1 MKVETPLYYA
11 LMLARLASGQN
22 FSPECDDAGP
32 VLYPGTWNQYLA
44 PYMGVSCQKASILF
58 SGQDT
63 RQNLTIEHG
72 DALCYGFPLM
82 NITIPIN
89 APPGPGSIRFF
100 CEGREAEYCQM
111 ISVETRPPDDA
122 REASATEY
130 AITQDCP
137 VNPTLTSEKYASASS
152 KPTTVS
158 TPTPKGVAPIG
169 TAPTR
174 AAMETPANQAPT
186 NQTPTNQTPTNQT
199 PTNQTPTNQTP
210 TNQTPTN
217 QTPTN
222 QTPTN
227 QTPTNQTPTK
237 ELSDTKI
244 PETDADKPDP
254 TGSGRSGSSDTDSAT
269 STTNGDMP
277 NETTLPL
284 TGSHAAGS
292 GAAQTTQSSEYTD
305 IAAPAL
311 PESGKTHAPPS
322 PSNEAQASG
331 DNRPCTCGQ

>member
-1 MKVETPLYYA
+1 
-11 LMLARLASGQN
+11 
-22 FSPECDDAGP
+22 
-32 VLYPGTWNQYLA
+32 
-44 PYMGVSCQKASILF
+44 MGVKCQKASILF

-63 RQNLTIEHG
+63 RQNLTIEYS
-72 DALCYGFPLM
+72 DAVCYGFPLM

-89 APPGPGSIRFF
+89 APPGSGSIRFF
-100 CEGREAEYCQM
+100 CEGREGEYCQM

-158 TPTPKGVAPIG
+158 TPTPKVVAPIG

-174 AAMETPANQAPT
+174 AAMETPANQA
-186 NQTPTNQTPTNQT
+186 
-199 PTNQTPTNQTP
+199 P

-254 TGSGRSGSSDTDSAT
+254 TGSGRSESSDTDSAT

-284 TGSHAAGS
+284 TGSHAAGL

>member
-22 FSPECDDAGP
+22 PSPECDDAGP

-44 PYMGVSCQKASILF
+44 PNMGVSCQKASILF

-82 NITIPIN
+82 NITLPIN
-89 APPGPGSIRFF
+89 APPGPGSIQFF

-152 KPTTVS
+152 KPTT
-158 TPTPKGVAPIG
+158 
-169 TAPTR
+169 
-174 AAMETPANQAPT
+174 
-186 NQTPTNQTPTNQT
+186 
-199 PTNQTPTNQTP
+199 
-210 TNQTPTN
+210 
-217 QTPTN
+217 
-222 QTPTN
+222 
-227 QTPTNQTPTK
+227 TPTNQTPTK

-322 PSNEAQASG
+322 PSNEGQASG
-331 DNRPCTCGQ
+331 DNRQCTCGQ

>member
-1 MKVETPLYYA
+1 
-11 LMLARLASGQN
+11 MLARLASGQN
-22 FSPECDDAGP
+22 LSPECDDAGP

-227 QTPTNQTPTK
+227 QTPTNQTPTNQTPTNQTPTK

-305 IAAPAL
+305 IAAPTL

>member
-1 MKVETPLYYA
+1 
-11 LMLARLASGQN
+11 
-22 FSPECDDAGP
+22 
-32 VLYPGTWNQYLA
+32 
-44 PYMGVSCQKASILF
+44 
-58 SGQDT
+58 
-63 RQNLTIEHG
+63 
-72 DALCYGFPLM
+72 
-82 NITIPIN
+82 
-89 APPGPGSIRFF
+89 
-100 CEGREAEYCQM
+100 M

-174 AAMETPANQAPT
+174 AAMETPANQ
-186 NQTPTNQTPTNQT
+186 
-199 PTNQTPTNQTP
+199 TPTNQTP

-254 TGSGRSGSSDTDSAT
+254 TGSGRSGSSDTD
-269 STTNGDMP
+269 TNGDMP

>member
-1 MKVETPLYYA
+1 MKAETPLYYA

-44 PYMGVSCQKASILF
+44 PNMGVSCQKASILF

-89 APPGPGSIRFF
+89 APPGPGSIQFF

-111 ISVETRPPDDA
+111 ISVETRPPDNA

-137 VNPTLTSEKYASASS
+137 VNPTLTSEKYASAFN

-174 AAMETPANQAPT
+174 AAMETPA

-227 QTPTNQTPTK
+227 QTPTNHTPTK
-237 ELSDTKI
+237 ELSDAKI

-331 DNRPCTCGQ
+331 DNRQCTCGQ

>member
-174 AAMETPANQAPT
+174 AAMETPANQHQPT
-186 NQTPTNQTPTNQT
+186 RHQPR
-199 PTNQTPTNQTP
+199 TNQTPTNQTP

>member
-44 PYMGVSCQKASILF
+44 PNMGVSCQKASILF

-72 DALCYGFPLM
+72 DVLCYGFPLM

-89 APPGPGSIRFF
+89 APPGSGSIRFF

-137 VNPTLTSEKYASASS
+137 VNPTLASEKYASASS
-152 KPTTVS
+152 KPTT
-158 TPTPKGVAPIG
+158 
-169 TAPTR
+169 
-174 AAMETPANQAPT
+174 
-186 NQTPTNQTPTNQT
+186 
-199 PTNQTPTNQTP
+199 
-210 TNQTPTN
+210 
-217 QTPTN
+217 
-222 QTPTN
+222 
-227 QTPTNQTPTK
+227 TPTNQTPTK

-311 PESGKTHAPPS
+311 PESGNTHAPPS

>member
-44 PYMGVSCQKASILF
+44 PNMGVSCQKASILF

-89 APPGPGSIRFF
+89 APPGPGSIQFF

-152 KPTTVS
+152 KPTT
-158 TPTPKGVAPIG
+158 
-169 TAPTR
+169 
-174 AAMETPANQAPT
+174 
-186 NQTPTNQTPTNQT
+186 TPTNQTPTNQT

-217 QTPTN
+217 
-222 QTPTN
+222 
-227 QTPTNQTPTK
+227 PTNQTPTK

-244 PETDADKPDP
+244 QETDANKPDP

-269 STTNGDMP
+269 NTTNGDMP

-311 PESGKTHAPPS
+311 PESGKTHAPPA

>member
-1 MKVETPLYYA
+1 
-11 LMLARLASGQN
+11 
-22 FSPECDDAGP
+22 
-32 VLYPGTWNQYLA
+32 
-44 PYMGVSCQKASILF
+44 
-58 SGQDT
+58 
-63 RQNLTIEHG
+63 
-72 DALCYGFPLM
+72 
-82 NITIPIN
+82 
-89 APPGPGSIRFF
+89 
-100 CEGREAEYCQM
+100 M
-111 ISVETRPPDDA
+111 ISVETRPPDNA

-137 VNPTLTSEKYASASS
+137 VNPTLTSEKYASAFN

-174 AAMETPANQAPT
+174 AAMETPA

-222 QTPTN
+222 H
-227 QTPTNQTPTK
+227 TPTK
-237 ELSDTKI
+237 ELSDAKI

-277 NETTLPL
+277 NETSLPL

-331 DNRPCTCGQ
+331 DNRQCTCGQ

>member
-1 MKVETPLYYA
+1 
-11 LMLARLASGQN
+11 
-22 FSPECDDAGP
+22 
-32 VLYPGTWNQYLA
+32 
-44 PYMGVSCQKASILF
+44 
-58 SGQDT
+58 
-63 RQNLTIEHG
+63 
-72 DALCYGFPLM
+72 
-82 NITIPIN
+82 
-89 APPGPGSIRFF
+89 
-100 CEGREAEYCQM
+100 M

-174 AAMETPANQAPT
+174 AAMETPANQA
-186 NQTPTNQTPTNQT
+186 
-199 PTNQTPTNQTP
+199 
-210 TNQTPTN
+210 
-217 QTPTN
+217 PTN

>member
-44 PYMGVSCQKASILF
+44 PNMGVSCQKASILF

-72 DALCYGFPLM
+72 DVLCYGFPLM

-89 APPGPGSIRFF
+89 APPGSGSIRFF

-137 VNPTLTSEKYASASS
+137 VNPTLASEKYASASS
-152 KPTTVS
+152 KPTT
-158 TPTPKGVAPIG
+158 
-169 TAPTR
+169 
-174 AAMETPANQAPT
+174 
-186 NQTPTNQTPTNQT
+186 
-199 PTNQTPTNQTP
+199 
-210 TNQTPTN
+210 
-217 QTPTN
+217 TPTN

-311 PESGKTHAPPS
+311 PESGNTHAPPS

>member
-1 MKVETPLYYA
+1 
-11 LMLARLASGQN
+11 MLARLASGQN
-22 FSPECDDAGP
+22 PSPECDDAGP

-44 PYMGVSCQKASILF
+44 PNMGVSCQKASILF

-82 NITIPIN
+82 NITLPIN
-89 APPGPGSIRFF
+89 APPGPGSIQFF

-174 AAMETPANQAPT
+174 AAMETPA
-186 NQTPTNQTPTNQT
+186 
-199 PTNQTPTNQTP
+199 
-210 TNQTPTN
+210 N

-322 PSNEAQASG
+322 PSNEGQASG
-331 DNRPCTCGQ
+331 DNRQCTCGQ

>member
-22 FSPECDDAGP
+22 PSPECDDAGP

-44 PYMGVSCQKASILF
+44 PNMGVSCQKASILF

-89 APPGPGSIRFF
+89 APPGPGSIQFF

-174 AAMETPANQAPT
+174 AAMETPT
-186 NQTPTNQTPTNQT
+186 NQTPTNQTPTNQK
-199 PTNQTPTNQTP
+199 PTNQTK
-210 TNQTPTN
+210 
-217 QTPTN
+217 
-222 QTPTN
+222 
-227 QTPTNQTPTK
+227 TK

-331 DNRPCTCGQ
+331 DNRQCTCGQ

>member
-217 QTPTN
+217 QTPT
-222 QTPTN
+222 
-227 QTPTNQTPTK
+227 K

>member
-11 LMLARLASGQN
+11 LMLARLVSGQN

-89 APPGPGSIRFF
+89 APPGPGSIQFF

-158 TPTPKGVAPIG
+158 TPTPKG
-169 TAPTR
+169 
-174 AAMETPANQAPT
+174 
-186 NQTPTNQTPTNQT
+186 T

-254 TGSGRSGSSDTDSAT
+254 TGSGRSGSSDTD
-269 STTNGDMP
+269 TNGDMP

>member
-44 PYMGVSCQKASILF
+44 PNMGVSCQKASILF

-72 DALCYGFPLM
+72 DVLCYGFPLM

-89 APPGPGSIRFF
+89 APPGSGSIRFF

-137 VNPTLTSEKYASASS
+137 VNPTLASEKYASASS
-152 KPTTVS
+152 KPTT
-158 TPTPKGVAPIG
+158 
-169 TAPTR
+169 
-174 AAMETPANQAPT
+174 
-186 NQTPTNQTPTNQT
+186 
-199 PTNQTPTNQTP
+199 
-210 TNQTPTN
+210 
-217 QTPTN
+217 
-222 QTPTN
+222 TPTN

-311 PESGKTHAPPS
+311 PESGNTHAPPS

>member
-44 PYMGVSCQKASILF
+44 PNMGVSCQKASILF

-72 DALCYGFPLM
+72 DVLCYGFPLM

-89 APPGPGSIRFF
+89 APPGSGSIRFF

-137 VNPTLTSEKYASASS
+137 VNPTLASEKYASASS

-174 AAMETPANQAPT
+174 AAMETPANQA
-186 NQTPTNQTPTNQT
+186 
-199 PTNQTPTNQTP
+199 
-210 TNQTPTN
+210 PTN

-311 PESGKTHAPPS
+311 PESGNTHAPPS

>member
-11 LMLARLASGQN
+11 LMLARLVSGQN

-44 PYMGVSCQKASILF
+44 PYMG
-58 SGQDT
+58 
-63 RQNLTIEHG
+63 
-72 DALCYGFPLM
+72 
-82 NITIPIN
+82 
-89 APPGPGSIRFF
+89 PGSIQFF

-174 AAMETPANQAPT
+174 AAMETP
-186 NQTPTNQTPTNQT
+186 
-199 PTNQTPTNQTP
+199 
-210 TNQTPTN
+210 TN

-254 TGSGRSGSSDTDSAT
+254 TGSGRSGSSDTD
-269 STTNGDMP
+269 TNGDMP

>member
-11 LMLARLASGQN
+11 LMLARFASGQN

-44 PYMGVSCQKASILF
+44 PNMG
-58 SGQDT
+58 
-63 RQNLTIEHG
+63 
-72 DALCYGFPLM
+72 
-82 NITIPIN
+82 
-89 APPGPGSIRFF
+89 
-100 CEGREAEYCQM
+100 M

-152 KPTTVS
+152 KPTT
-158 TPTPKGVAPIG
+158 
-169 TAPTR
+169 
-174 AAMETPANQAPT
+174 
-186 NQTPTNQTPTNQT
+186 
-199 PTNQTPTNQTP
+199 
-210 TNQTPTN
+210 
-217 QTPTN
+217 
-222 QTPTN
+222 
-227 QTPTNQTPTK
+227 
-237 ELSDTKI
+237 
-244 PETDADKPDP
+244 PDP

>member
-44 PYMGVSCQKASILF
+44 PNMGVSCQKASILF

-89 APPGPGSIRFF
+89 APPGSGSIRFF

-199 PTNQTPTNQTP
+199 PT
-210 TNQTPTN
+210 
-217 QTPTN
+217 
-222 QTPTN
+222 
-227 QTPTNQTPTK
+227 K

-244 PETDADKPDP
+244 PETDADKPNP